1 MLARCAT
8 FFYGAALL
16 TLPWAGVGLL
26 KLSTGRDWGG
36 GLQPAW
42 LFLALAVLCAGGD
55 RIRSGSLTKDP
66 GRGLPPRLCRW
77 LILGSVAILFSV
89 LISVGGLR
97 LAPSGEPADATL
109 GRFAKQVVQLAIM
122 VFFTVWPALW
132 TRGRSRWIWTVKL
145 LMIGGVLQVAY
156 GILQGFDY
164 FHSLAAVAWL
174 EGIFTSNP
182 SILSGSGELYL
193 GDSFRHVPRLR
204 GTVCEPLYLGNYLLF
219 LLPLLVVPIWTGR
232 TRRLVAAAFLLL
244 LLWTWSRGAW
254 LGLVGQVVV
263 AGGMVISLGSG
274 AGLDPTRF
282 DTRKFKLVIIGLAA
296 LLVVVPLVG
305 LATGWE
311 ELLFPYRRL
320 AQAFSGQDWSNLT
333 RLYSMQAA
341 WRAFLLSPVLGI
353 GWGQFGWHFPALVDP
368 MGLQSQFTWPVVNNF
383 PLLILCETGMIGFLV
398 FAAWSIGL
406 VRAVRSRWSDLA
418 RPLTGE
424 GFTFPPGRILLATT
438 VSVAGVW
445 LQLLTF
451 SQYNLPH
458 IWVSLGLLLAI
469 LADRDPRNEPR
480 AMPGR
485 GESET

>member
-1 MLARCAT
+1 MLARLSNN
-8 FFYGAALL
+8 FYGAALV
-16 TLPWAGVGLL
+16 TLPWAGAGLL

-42 LFLALAVLCAGGD
+42 LFMALAVLCAGAD
-55 RIRSGSLTKDP
+55 RLWNGSLWQ
-66 GRGLPPRLCRW
+66 GWLEGLPPGLRRW
-77 LILGSVAILFSV
+77 WFLGLAGVLLSV

-109 GRFAKQVVQLAIM
+109 GRFGKQVVQLAIM
-122 VFFTVWPALW
+122 AVFTIWPALW
-132 TRGRSRWIWTVKL
+132 TRGRRRWIWTVKL
-145 LMIGGVLQVAY
+145 LLLGGILQVAY
-156 GILQGFDY
+156 GILQGLNYYQHLGVF
-164 FHSLAAVAWL
+164 AWL
-174 EGIFTSNP
+174 DGIFTANP

-219 LLPLLVVPIWTGR
+219 LLPLVVVPVWTVR
-232 TRRLVAAAFLLL
+232 TRRLVAGALLIL

-254 LGLVGQVVV
+254 LGLAGQAVL
-263 AGGMVISLGSG
+263 ATWLAHSWGSD
-274 AGLDPTRF
+274 AGLDLIRI
-282 DTRKFKLVIIGLAA
+282 DTRRFKLVSIGVAA

-305 LATGWE
+305 LAAGWE
-311 ELLFPYRRL
+311 GLLFPYQRL
-320 AQAFSGQDWSNLT
+320 AQTFSSQDWSNLT
-333 RLYSMQAA
+333 RIYSMQAA

-368 MGLQSQFTWPVVNNF
+368 MGLQSQFTWPVVSNF

-398 FAAWSIGL
+398 FVTWGVGL
-406 VRAVRSRWSDLA
+406 ARAVRTRWSAL
-418 RPLTGE
+418 RRSRVTE
-424 GFTFPPGRILLATT
+424 ESTFFRASILFATT

-458 IWVSLGLLLAI
+458 IWVSVGLLLAI
-469 LADRDPRNEPR
+469 LADGDWHQESR
-480 AMPGR
+480 ARSGK
-485 GESET
+485 GESAS